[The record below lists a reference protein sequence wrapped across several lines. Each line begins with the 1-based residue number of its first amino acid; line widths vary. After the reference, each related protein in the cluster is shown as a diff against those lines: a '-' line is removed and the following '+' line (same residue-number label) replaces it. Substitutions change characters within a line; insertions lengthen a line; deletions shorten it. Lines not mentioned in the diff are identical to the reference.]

1 MLREFSILWSLAHTL
16 VMFIL
21 LFESRYPK
29 KKTMI
34 ITLAT
39 MIPLIIANSILAFN
53 IDAEQMGTILLLTL
67 SLPSL
72 VVFWILAKNRDGRF
86 FFTFCLVDTAVL
98 EIIYITQIL
107 NFYITPNSNVF
118 MFAVRLVIYPLIEW
132 FISSFMTTV
141 LSVFGRILTMT
152 LKSYPG
158 TEPSFLPI
166 SVCIWKWH
174 R

>member
-1 MLREFSILWSLAHTL
+1 MVHTL

-29 KKTMI
+29 KKTLL

-39 MIPLIIANSILAFN
+39 MLPLIAANTVLAFVLPA
-53 IDAEQMGTILLLTL
+53 DKMGTAMLLTL

-86 FFTFCLVDTAVL
+86 FL
-98 EIIYITQIL
+98 
-107 NFYITPNSNVF
+107 
-118 MFAVRLVIYPLIEW
+118 
-132 FISSFMTTV
+132 
-141 LSVFGRILTMT
+141 
-152 LKSYPG
+152 
-158 TEPSFLPI
+158 PSALWI
-166 SVCIWKWH
+166 